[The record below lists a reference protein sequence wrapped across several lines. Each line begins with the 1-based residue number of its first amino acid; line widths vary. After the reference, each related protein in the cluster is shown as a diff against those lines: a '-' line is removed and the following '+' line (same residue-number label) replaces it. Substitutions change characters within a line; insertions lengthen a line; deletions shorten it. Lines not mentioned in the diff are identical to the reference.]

1 MRRRDFLGADVAE
14 HRDIVAQ
21 TLTSAFRECGKDF
34 FLHAFG
40 GTFERERQLRR
51 IHFAHEALH
60 VAGAQ
65 AGKILEREQFST
77 HRSRESGIFLFHLGH
92 DRARGVFGNTFE
104 HVGHRFGAAAA
115 VKRGHLGLRNVRA
128 ELVGDLFDVFERG
141 AINQADAQ
149 RNIRLQLGRK

>member
-1 MRRRDFLGADVAE
+1 MGLCSAVRIVFVEDNVARFLELAEHIDHGGLRRRDFLGADVAE

-65 AGKILEREQFST
+65 AGKILKREQFST
-77 HRSRESGIFLFHLGH
+77 HRSRESGDFSLP
-92 DRARGVFGNTFE
+92 FGP
-104 HVGHRFGAAAA
+104 
-115 VKRGHLGLRNVRA
+115 
-128 ELVGDLFDVFERG
+128 
-141 AINQADAQ
+141 
-149 RNIRLQLGRK
+149 